1 MAGGKDG
8 VDKAF
13 QILQT
18 ELDRAMGLLGVGTIQ
33 ELKARGPSLVK
44 RRLPSCRDYP
54 DRAAYERGYGGG
66 II

>member
-1 MAGGKDG
+1 MAGGKEG

-13 QILQT
+13 QILRT

-33 ELKARGPSLVK
+33 DLKARGASLVK
-44 RRLPSCRDYP
+44 QRQPSSRDYP